1 MTCGIK
7 QQLSH
12 DLINQHQSLTGTLAI
27 FTPIN
32 WLQSFKV
39 DLTWFW
45 QNHTIQSHSC
55 HLIIST
61 DHQASILLCCL
72 RSIATPL
79 RSPSFL
85 LSYSSLTTLLWSDSF
100 YLKILWFYIGPFSFS
115 LFYWFYHF
123 PFWSPLKFSFFL
135 SAFGLLVY
143 ITYVLHPMKHIEAFC
158 PITQSSNSGK
168 VLISSS
174 FILYHFYKHFK
185 SSYQ

>member
-1 MTCGIK
+1 MACGIK
-7 QQLSH
+7 QPLSH
-12 DLINQHQSLTGTLAI
+12 NLINQHQILTGTLAI

-79 RSPSFL
+79 RSLIFL
-85 LSYSSLTTLLWSDSF
+85 LSYSSLTTLLQFDSF
-100 YLKILWFYIGPFSFS
+100 YLKILWFYISPFSFS
-115 LFYWFYHF
+115 LFHWFYHF
-123 PFWSPLKFSFFL
+123 SFGSSLDFPFFL
-135 SAFGLLVY
+135 SPFGLLVY
-143 ITYVLHPMKHIEAFC
+143 ITCVLHSTKKYIEVFC

-168 VLISSS
+168 VPISSS
-174 FILYHFYKHFK
+174 FILYHSQSFL
-185 SSYQ
+185 